1 MSDKKTV
8 KEWVKEILGK
18 KSPEISELPPEPDSE
33 VVSTLIARACG
44 EEVEYATSEVK
55 INDAEETETGGKKV
69 GGDESEKG
77 DDPERKSPEGKGSE
91 KEEPEE
97 KKGCSYAIKRNI
109 VASLQEIRRFAEEH
123 DLAGTMV
130 KALLTMLAEMAL
142 GALRGKVSGTVLDAL
157 LKVFGYEQ
165 ALADAYSRGERD
177 GRNAGIEEEY
187 FPMADDG
194 LPHFRSAGGKG
205 TRRPDIFSLADE
217 A

>member
-18 KSPEISELPPEPDSE
+18 KAPEISEVPPEPDGE
-33 VVSTLIARACG
+33 VVSSLIARAAG
-44 EEVEYATSEVK
+44 EKVENPQPS
-55 INDAEETETGGKKV
+55 TGGKGKESLETRDKAADE
-69 GGDESEKG
+69 DESK
-77 DDPERKSPEGKGSE
+77 
-91 KEEPEE
+91 KEEGSGTQEPEDKASEE
-97 KKGCSYAIKRNI
+97 KKGCSYAVKRNI

-130 KALLTMLAEMAL
+130 KALLTMLAEMAI
-142 GALRGKVSGTVLDAL
+142 GALRGKVSATVLDAL

-165 ALADAYSRGERD
+165 ALADAYSRGEKD
-177 GRNAGIEEEY
+177 GRNAGIVEEY

-194 LPHFRSAGGKG
+194 LPHFRSTNGKG
-205 TRRPDIFSLADE
+205 PRRPDIFSLADE